1 MQPDPDPDTTQQ
13 QTTLN
18 CLEGRPVPPVVIEGW
33 KQLCALPRTCRES
46 FWLLLAPVLM
56 NPENATN
63 KELILLFSKEHDV
76 PPESLLSAMGCC
88 ELLLKQAAAMDLP
101 EDLFRQDIEALSG
114 GNLDDVG
121 QFILTRYPDAIQGLR
136 RQILLESLA
145 AHGKVMTGLQWRL
158 DTLKHSSK
166 GNNLNT
172 DIVLLTL
179 SYREGQDENSITLQ
193 LTEEA
198 ARQLKKFCDRF
209 TDRRTA

>member
-1 MQPDPDPDTTQQ
+1 MQPDPEPTKQ

-18 CLEGRPVPPVVIEGW
+18 CLEGQPAPPVVIEGW

-46 FWLLLAPVLM
+46 FRLLLESVLM

-76 PPESLLSAMGCC
+76 PPESLWSAMGCC
-88 ELLLKQAAAMDLP
+88 ELLLKQAAALDLP
-101 EDLFRQDIEALSG
+101 QDRFRQDIEALTG
-114 GNLDDVG
+114 GSPDDLG
-121 QFILTRYPDAIQGLR
+121 QFILTRYPDAIEGLR

-145 AHGKVMTGLQWRL
+145 GHGKVMTGLQWRL

-179 SYREGQDENSITLQ
+179 SYREGQNENSITLQ
-193 LTEEA
+193 LTEDA